1 MRHQSPVALDILTP
15 KIIEKT
21 SPLTN
26 HHEQSAATVM
36 IALVEAKMLGQMV
49 DALGQQCHLNLG
61 GPGVAFA
68 MSELG
73 DDLLCALH
81 DAPNLK

>member
-1 MRHQSPVALDILTP
+1 LRHQSSVAFDILTA
-15 KIIEKT
+15 KVIEQA
-21 SPLTN
+21 SPLAN
-26 HHEQSAATVM
+26 HHEQPAATVV
-36 IALVEAKMLGQMV
+36 IAFVEAKMLGEMV

-73 DDLLCALH
+73 DNLLCALH
-81 DAPNLK
+81 DAQNLK